1 MHFQVLG
8 LLDDGVAMLR
18 EIGAASGGRLQH
30 RLFWITALALSGCKP
45 GPAVAQTAG
54 ESPEP
59 SVAADVSAP
68 KGEVPNQISPA
79 TTSPDAMAVRQLAT
93 KLPFEVAAVS
103 EGHVLLATA
112 NGRAEIRDSAG
123 AITSVLKIPLI
134 PVTEARA
141 VPGGWVVIGSLST
154 QGDAEEKGAAVRVGL
169 DGRVG
174 PTWHAPGLFT
184 SVAVSEESLFASD
197 MIGPVYSLLS
207 DGSLAPVQVP
217 SKVKGRPVR
226 VVFWS
231 GKMVFCTSGELRK
244 EGNPYGVCVA
254 DDAIT
259 VRDIWRIPPIDCGGF
274 LIADV
279 RGDARTTSEWS
290 RMIWSD
296 KGKAAPEKH
305 PLEGK
310 PVGVGCIGGVLVDL
324 EPPGRLQELPTLK
337 ELRNPLCAPDSVA
350 VIPGRDDVWC
360 IGR

>member
-1 MHFQVLG
+1 MHFRVLG

>member
-141 VPGGWVVIGSLST
+141 VPGGWIVIGSLST